1 MREALRWGVV
11 ALALALMGCAGNP
24 PASQSNEQAA
34 KRHAADPARA
44 GVYVYRDERF
54 GGDIPM
60 EVMLDGVPVGRT
72 LGHTFFFVEVP
83 PGEHRVSSTYGR
95 DAALELEMEAGEL
108 YYLWQEVTVGAD
120 GVRSQLHRVDP
131 EVGRE
136 AVARCRMLDAW

>member
-1 MREALRWGVV
+1 MPWRLAV
-11 ALALALMGCAGNP
+11 LALALLVAGCAATR
-24 PASQSNEQAA
+24 PAPEGQEEAA
-34 KRHAADPARA
+34 KRHAPDPASA

-72 LGHTFFFVEVP
+72 LGHTFFFKEVP
-83 PGEHRVSSTYGR
+83 PGRHRISSTYGR
-95 DAALELEMEAGEL
+95 DAALELEMEAGRL

-120 GVRSQLHRVDP
+120 GVRSQLHRVEP

>member
-1 MREALRWGVV
+1 MPWRLAV
-11 ALALALMGCAGNP
+11 LALALLVAGCAATR
-24 PASQSNEQAA
+24 PAPDGQEAAA
-34 KRHAADPARA
+34 KRHAPDPARA

-72 LGHTFFFVEVP
+72 LGHTFFFKEVP
-83 PGEHRVSSTYGR
+83 PGEHRISSTYGR